1 MECINKYYVI
11 GRDQVT
17 DKILVTATDNLS
29 DAKKKRR
36 SLHLEYHDTM
46 ILSAQDLSMI
56 TKPGW
61 VPIGETLEIYNQ

>member
-1 MECINKYYVI
+1 MENIYYII
-11 GRDQVT
+11 GKDQVT

-29 DAKKKRR
+29 DAKKKRK

-46 ILSAQDLSMI
+46 ILSAQDLSFI

-61 VPIGETLEIYNQ
+61 VTIGETLEICNQ

>member
-1 MECINKYYVI
+1 MENMYYII
-11 GRDQVT
+11 GKDQVT

-29 DAKKKRR
+29 DAKKKRK

-46 ILSAQDLSMI
+46 ILSAQDLSFI

-61 VPIGETLEIYNQ
+61 VTIGETLEICNQ

>member
-1 MECINKYYVI
+1 MENKYYII

-46 ILSAQDLSMI
+46 ILSAQDLSFI

-61 VPIGETLEIYNQ
+61 VTIGETLEITNQ